1 MLANREY
8 ACKRVEKQMRAE
20 AQRETM
26 SKEAITDEL
35 ATKRTIAFEMGGIA
49 KDKAR
54 LDAAEAND
62 KARLDAANA
71 KKGVQDKAQDKRD
84 MKQKALE
91 DRHAQDL
98 AAHTLLGNDAERSP
112 ESENAM
118 LDEDKMVAEDRPP
131 ANAHAQSNE
140 LGSPTVGSNKRTLVF
155 NTSSQER
162 TKKQQVSET
171 QVGTDGVK
179 INQGELDKR
188 QVCPHSID
196 VYYFSDAPPLEER
209 ALQSGGAVAA
219 FFDISLC

>member
-1 MLANREY
+1 MQTCRE
-8 ACKRVEKQMRAE
+8 AKWRAE

-54 LDAAEAND
+54 LDAVEAND

-71 KKGVQDKAQDKRD
+71 KKRVQDKAQDKRD

-91 DRHAQDL
+91 DHHAQDL

-112 ESENAM
+112 ESENTM
-118 LDEDKMVAEDRPP
+118 LDKDKMIAEDRPP

-140 LGSPTVGSNKRTLVF
+140 LGSPPVGSNKHTLVF

-171 QVGTDGVK
+171 QVGTDRVK
-179 INQGELDKR
+179 IN
-188 QVCPHSID
+188 
-196 VYYFSDAPPLEER
+196 
-209 ALQSGGAVAA
+209 
-219 FFDISLC
+219 